1 MNLRWV
7 HAVLIL
13 LSAALA
19 VVFGLWCLDHYQRQ
33 DGTAS
38 LVAAVMAFAASLG
51 LVLYDSWFLRKTRT
65 LRP

>member
-7 HAVLIL
+7 HAVLII

-19 VVFGLWCLDHYQRQ
+19 VLFGVWCLALYGRA
-33 DGTAS
+33 GGVGS
-38 LVAAVMAFAASLG
+38 LLAAVAAFAVSLG

-65 LRP
+65 LR

>member
-19 VVFGLWCLDHYQRQ
+19 VLFGVWCLALYGREE
-33 DGTAS
+33 GIGS
-38 LVAAVMAFAASLG
+38 LVAAIGAFALSLG

-65 LRP
+65 LR

>member
-7 HAVLIL
+7 HAVLII

-19 VVFGLWCLDHYQRQ
+19 VLFGAWCLNLYGREG
-33 DGTAS
+33 GTGS
-38 LVAAVMAFAASLG
+38 LIAAIAAFAMSLG

-65 LRP
+65 LR